1 MVFCFPP
8 LFLRAYMI
16 LLGSPGIIPLLEGL
30 MLITPAK
37 RPALC
42 QAPCSRVL
50 STEVWISLGGRRS
63 PATTDGDRT
72 VLCAQPAGNGGARA
86 WVRRPSCLLWLLLY
100 TLVTFSEG
108 AYRVQRTGHSKETAE
123 FSRHLAY
130 PANPEVPP

>member
-1 MVFCFPP
+1 MIFCFPP

-50 STEVWISLGGRRS
+50 STEVWISLGGGVLLPRQMGIALCSAHS
-63 PATTDGDRT
+63 PRGTGEHGLGSG
-72 VLCAQPAGNGGARA
+72 VPAAFCG
-86 WVRRPSCLLWLLLY
+86 
-100 TLVTFSEG
+100 FSS
-108 AYRVQRTGHSKETAE
+108 T
-123 FSRHLAY
+123 
-130 PANPEVPP
+130 PW